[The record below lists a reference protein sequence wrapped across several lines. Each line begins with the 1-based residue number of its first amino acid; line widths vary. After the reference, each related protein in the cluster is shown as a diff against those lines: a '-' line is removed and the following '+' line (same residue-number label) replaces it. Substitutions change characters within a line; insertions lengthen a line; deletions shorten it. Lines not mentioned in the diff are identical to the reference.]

1 MSEQT
6 YPQLRVLCFGAGA
19 IGAYI
24 GGSLSN
30 AGHCVVFMDRPE
42 MAAYL
47 NEQGLSV
54 TVNGNK
60 KPIRNLQV
68 VGSIDEA
75 LTKGPYDVA
84 VLAVKS
90 FDTEGILQTLKP
102 YAAALPPVVCFQN
115 GVENEQKIAEA
126 LGLQKVIY
134 GTVTTAVGKPQ
145 PNEIVV
151 EKLRG
156 MGVASNHSITP
167 AFVSALNSAE
177 LKAAQLYNAD
187 GMKWSKMLTNIM
199 SNATSAI
206 LQMTPYEVFTHPR
219 LYHLEVKQIKETLA
233 VMKKANIPLLNLPGV
248 PLKLLMW
255 VMKNMPEA
263 ISRPVVAGSVGKGR
277 GDKMPSFFIDLAAG
291 RPKSEVHY
299 LNGAIVRY
307 GERFDVPVPVN
318 RALTRILGEIVDGTR
333 NWQDYNH
340 NPEKLL
346 SEIKAATV

>member
-1 MSEQT
+1 MSDLS

-24 GGSLSN
+24 GGSLTR

-42 MAAYL
+42 MVAYL
-47 NEQGLSV
+47 EKNGLSV
-54 TVNGNK
+54 TVHGVK
-60 KPIRNLQV
+60 HEVKNLQV

-84 VLAVKS
+84 ILAVKS
-90 FDTEGILQTLKP
+90 YDTEGVLQTIKP
-102 YAAALPPVVCFQN
+102 YSAALPPIVCFQN

-134 GTVTTAVGKPQ
+134 GTVTTAVGKPKA
-145 PNEIVV
+145 NEIVV

-156 MGVASNHSITP
+156 MGVTSNHSITP

-177 LKAAQLYNAD
+177 LKAHQLYHAD

-206 LQMTPYEVFTHPR
+206 LQMSPAEVFSHPG
-219 LYHLEVKQIKETLA
+219 LYHLEVNQMKEALS
-233 VMKKANIPLLNLPGV
+233 VMKKAAIPTVSLPGV
-248 PLKLLMW
+248 PVKLLMW
-255 VMKNMPEA
+255 VMKNLPES
-263 ISRPVVAGSVGKGR
+263 ISRLVVSGSVGKGR

-291 RPKSEVHY
+291 RLQSEVDY
-299 LNGAIVRY
+299 LNGAIVRF
-307 GERFDVPVPVN
+307 GERYDVPVPVN
-318 RALTRILGEIVDGTR
+318 RALTRILTEIVEGKRD
-333 NWQDYNH
+333 WQDYNH

-346 SEIKAATV
+346 SEIKAATI